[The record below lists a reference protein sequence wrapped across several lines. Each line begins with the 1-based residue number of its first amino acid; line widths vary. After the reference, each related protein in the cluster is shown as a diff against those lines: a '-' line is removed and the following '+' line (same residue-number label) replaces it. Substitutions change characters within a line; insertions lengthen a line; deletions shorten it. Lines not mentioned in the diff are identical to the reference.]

1 MFTKSNKS
9 TRSVSDKHSDYR
21 KLNSSSETS
30 SRANEAKPDDTRE
43 NIVAALLAI
52 PHQDIK
58 YPISFDPFEPWE
70 KLHEKVKECVKEK
83 TFSFTLS
90 YIWQAANVTLI
101 KDSWGAFTHY
111 ISTQCSNDTVHLEMK
126 CTAPSLKGR
135 IMFHGAA
142 GQAKPT
148 DLTVSDDF
156 LTNGQD
162 VINHLDQNG
171 WKDENICQISKT
183 GQMAAFRI
191 LSSSL
196 LKEIRCQIC
205 NNRHLHNIVSERTI
219 DPKLEEKLR
228 KS

>member
-1 MFTKSNKS
+1 MSLT
-9 TRSVSDKHSDYR
+9 
-21 KLNSSSETS
+21 
-30 SRANEAKPDDTRE
+30 
-43 NIVAALLAI
+43 
-52 PHQDIK
+52 
-58 YPISFDPFEPWE
+58 
-70 KLHEKVKECVKEK
+70 
-83 TFSFTLS
+83 
-90 YIWQAANVTLI
+90 

-111 ISTQCSNDTVHLEMK
+111 INTQCSNHTVHLEMK
-126 CTAPSLKGR
+126 CTITSLKEE
-135 IMFHGAA
+135 GAA

-148 DLTVSDDF
+148 DLTVSDDS

-183 GQMAAFRI
+183 GKMAAFRI

-205 NNRHLHNIVSERTI
+205 NNRHLHNIVSKEQLI
-219 DPKLEEKLR
+219 PNWK